1 MKKNSKSQQTKP
13 QPRASKPQMQFEQQ
27 LETER
32 KRLRQAGEIGAV
44 AGIDIGDK
52 RSYVRL
58 VGLDGE
64 LLEEVKVPTRPAA
77 IEKYFRSW
85 PRLRVVLESG
95 GQTNWIRR
103 LIAELGHEVLL
114 ANARQLRLSS
124 EFVVAA
130 GRRRRSTGGT
140 PCIRLFVS

>member
-1 MKKNSKSQQTKP
+1 MKKNSKQQTQQQQSKSQQTQQ
-13 QPRASKPQMQFEQQ
+13 QPAASKQQANQQPAASKQVAERPAASEPQTPFAQQ

-32 KRLRQAGEIGAV
+32 KQMQESNVISGV
-44 AGIDIGDK
+44 AGVDIGDK

-64 LLEEVKVPTRPAA
+64 LLEEVKLATNPAA

-103 LIAELGHEVLL
+103 LIAELGHEVDCD
-114 ANARQLRLSS
+114 R
-124 EFVVAA
+124 V
-130 GRRRRSTGGT
+130 
-140 PCIRLFVS
+140 

>member
-1 MKKNSKSQQTKP
+1 MES
-13 QPRASKPQMQFEQQ
+13 
-27 LETER
+27 ER

-44 AGIDIGDK
+44 AGVDIGDK
-52 RSYVRL
+52 RSYVRF

-64 LLEEVKVPTRPAA
+64 LLEEVKVSTRPAA

-124 EFVVAA
+124 QFVEAA
-130 GRRRRSTGGT
+130 GRRPRTTNGT
-140 PCIRLFVS
+140 PCIRPFVS